1 MLASYFSDATHYHP
15 HYVRNLWW
23 HFVSPMR
30 ELLLYIQTLVLQ
42 SLSLG
47 VPNAPSSS
55 WLGLRTYLGMKTIAI
70 TLDLWRSVAP
80 ATIVSS
86 VQFSQSVGSDSLWP
100 HVLQHARPPCLAPTP
115 GVYSNSCPLSRW
127 CHPTISF
134 TTVKIVVIMSI
145 LPLEVEISTLY
156 TEVRH
161 HWLSKMTVIVSLKLL
176 FLFTE
181 WRCV

>member
-1 MLASYFSDATHYHP
+1 
-15 HYVRNLWW
+15 
-23 HFVSPMR
+23 MR

-42 SLSLG
+42 SLSLR

-55 WLGLRTYLGMKTIAI
+55 GLGLRTYLGMKTIAI
-70 TLDLWRSVAP
+70 TLDLWRSIAP

-86 VQFSQSVGSDSLWP
+86 VQFSHSVVSDSLRP
-100 HVLQHARPPCLAPTP
+100 HVLQHTRPPCLSPTP
-115 GVYSNSCPLSRW
+115 GVYSNSCPLSQR

-134 TTVKIVVIMSI
+134 TTVKIGVIMSI

-161 HWLSKMTVIVSLKLL
+161 H
-176 FLFTE
+176 
-181 WRCV
+181 